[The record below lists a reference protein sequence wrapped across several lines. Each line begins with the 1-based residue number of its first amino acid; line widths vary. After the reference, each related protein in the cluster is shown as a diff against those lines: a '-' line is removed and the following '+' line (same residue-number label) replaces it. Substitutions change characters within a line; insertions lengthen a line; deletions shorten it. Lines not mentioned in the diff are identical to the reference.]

1 MNDTKRRRRRA
12 VMCRKNQLTLP
23 REVTEALHI
32 REGDEVEFEIDEDGR
47 VLLRGMTVVPSDQ
60 AWFWDRQWQ
69 QGEREASEQ
78 IAAGDTEGFEDAES
92 MFDAL
97 EQER

>member
-1 MNDTKRRRRRA
+1 MR
-12 VMCRKNQLTLP
+12 RKNQLTLP

-69 QGEREASEQ
+69 QGEREDSEQ

>member
-1 MNDTKRRRRRA
+1 MRQ
-12 VMCRKNQLTLP
+12 KNQLTLP
-23 REVTEALHI
+23 RAVAEALHI
-32 REGDEVEFEIDEDGR
+32 REGDEVEFEIAEDGQ
-47 VLLRGMTVVPSDQ
+47 VTLRGMTVVPSDQ
-60 AWFWDRQWQ
+60 AWFWEQEWQ

-78 IAAGDTEGFEDAES
+78 IATGQTEEFEDADS